1 MAALAVKRKSD
12 TLEEISQELIVAQ
25 ETETA
30 GREDGH
36 VPHCVEAR
44 D

>member
-12 TLEEISQELIVAQ
+12 TLEEILRELIFAQ
-25 ETETA
+25 EPETA

-36 VPHCVEAR
+36 VPHSAEAR